1 MATRRGQRQGRG
13 SNSTTPRP
21 LARNLPATHRA
32 PRYLVDD
39 APRGR
44 TRQHVIALRVESE
57 ESAPRHLDLL
67 VAAVTGQHKGA
78 RGVGGQAVLGHLQAA
93 LVDVPLDELQP
104 KSTST
109 GLSVGWPGRRAQGLV
124 GGGGAGSSEAAPR
137 KWRGSTGPRK
147 GREMTIQSPCLP
159 TQCKRFFCF
168 EGKKI

>member
-1 MATRRGQRQGRG
+1 MATGRGRGQGQGRG
-13 SNSTTPRP
+13 LNSTTPRP

-44 TRQHVIALRVESE
+44 TCQHVIALRVESK
-57 ESAPRHLDLL
+57 ESAPGHLDLL
-67 VAAVTGQHKGA
+67 VAAVTGQHEGA
-78 RGVGGQAVLGHLQAA
+78 CGIGGQAVLGHLQAA

-124 GGGGAGSSEAAPR
+124 GGVVQGVVRRPPGSGGGPQAP
-137 KWRGSTGPRK
+137 
-147 GREMTIQSPCLP
+147 GRVG
-159 TQCKRFFCF
+159 R
-168 EGKKI
+168 